1 MVLTAEQIAAVND
14 GVSVTVADAETGVE
28 FVVVRADLYA
38 RIRRFVEDRS
48 DEEIQATASQIN
60 EIMQDDDALDPWLES
75 YQTP

>member
-1 MVLTAEQIAAVND
+1 M
-14 GVSVTVADAETGVE
+14 TVADAETGVE

-38 RIRRFVEDRS
+38 RIRRLVEDRS

>member
-14 GVSVTVADAETGVE
+14 GVSVKVADAETGVE

-38 RIRRFVEDRS
+38 RIRRLVEDRS

-60 EIMQDDDALDPWLES
+60 EIMRDDDALDPWLES

>member
-38 RIRRFVEDRS
+38 RIRRLVEDRS

-60 EIMQDDDALDPWLES
+60 EIMRDDDALDPWLES

>member
-38 RIRRFVEDRS
+38 RIRRLVEDRS

-60 EIMQDDDALDPWLES
+60 AIMQDDDALDPWLES

>member
-38 RIRRFVEDRS
+38 RIRRLVEDRS
-48 DEEIQATASQIN
+48 DEEIRATASQIN
-60 EIMQDDDALDPWLES
+60 ELMRDDDALDPWLES

>member
-38 RIRRFVEDRS
+38 RIRRLVEDRS